1 MINNLNVGGIYMERL
16 TLTAKTEFVKFIRE
30 KFLGKNLY
38 SIDVLSVVEGIV
50 SFGVVQNIDFADD
63 KVSIWG
69 TDSKVFWIN
78 LNDIT
83 NVDFRPFEEDVCLL
97 IEAKNN
103 VEVRFMVE

>member
-1 MINNLNVGGIYMERL
+1 MESL
-16 TLTAKTEFVKFIRE
+16 TLTGKTEFMKFIRE

-38 SIDVLSVVEGIV
+38 CIEVTSVIEGTV
-50 SFGVVQNIDFADD
+50 NFGVVQNIDFADD

-69 TDSKVFWIN
+69 TDSKVFWLN

-83 NVDFRPFEEDVCLL
+83 NVDFKPFEEDVCLL